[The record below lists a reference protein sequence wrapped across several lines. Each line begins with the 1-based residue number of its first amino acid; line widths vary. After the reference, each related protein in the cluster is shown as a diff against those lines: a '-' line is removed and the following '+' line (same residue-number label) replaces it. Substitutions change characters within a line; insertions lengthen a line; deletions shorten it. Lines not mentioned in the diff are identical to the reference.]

1 MIGGLPLWS
10 LDLMASTV
18 PLAHPSASIP
28 GAGAPPTAEA
38 WEAAFAVALPYAD
51 FLAKHATPDQRERWA
66 ALHAKVLLTPE
77 QKQLLGGFVRR
88 IPVLVLAGAW
98 CGDCVNQCPIFSHFQ
113 AAAPSLDVRFL
124 DRDAL
129 PDIAAHLKVCG
140 GQRVPVAAFFSEDFA
155 PILFYGDRTL
165 SAYRAAAAQADTSC
179 PTGAVVPPADSLAA
193 VVSDWLDQFERVH
206 HILRLSA
213 RLRQKHGD

>member
-1 MIGGLPLWS
+1 MIAGIPPRS

-18 PLAHPSASIP
+18 PLTHQSPAIP

-38 WEAAFAVALPYAD
+38 WEAAFSAALPYAD

-98 CGDCVNQCPIFSHFQ
+98 CGDCVNQCPIFAHFQ

-129 PDIAAHLKVCG
+129 PDVAAHLKVCG

-165 SAYRAAAAQADTSC
+165 SAYRAAALQADTSC
-179 PTGAVVPPADSLAA
+179 PTGAVVPPADALAA